1 MADPLWNKVAAL
13 IHFDGSIVD
22 AAGHAVTHDHAA
34 IVTPAIVGSGSG
46 QLAGGRIEMA
56 LDDPIALLDFSIETW
71 IETPASI
78 GTDETQTL
86 FYQPGP
92 TGLVV
97 TLEESVGDAYL
108 IFYIAQSDWAVV
120 GEIVVEPSSLVHIE
134 FSRASGVFYA
144 FADGVQ
150 VGSLNDSHTLSAT
163 AFWIGRP
170 PGVSYGD
177 AGWPV
182 FSGKLDEF
190 RLTVGAAR
198 HIAAFTPELVI
209 LPEGQPATVF
219 AARILVDGDDV
230 SDDVIGDLVIE
241 AEEGAARVADVTL
254 KPAAETV
261 IYVPGWVG
269 KPVVISIG
277 DFSSGTLTDEVLLF
291 TGKVDRPAVD
301 LDSRVINLRCTD
313 DLQGAISALSIAS
326 IDTLIGG
333 YYSKAVFDAGAS
345 RWGYANDRLSTV
357 AAALDISPAGTL
369 RLTDWAAKLTEDL
382 AFDEDTVLD
391 GSLAIDIAERAAMIN
406 QVDLVFSYRFPRI
419 KSEGH
424 SCIYDALDGVSY
436 GWGGYVNQN
445 LAVPTRDLVK
455 SAIESSGGSIESIT
469 YDALPTTATIIYGPG
484 GVEAGVWIPN
494 PATDPLLCTGWDAV
508 VSFHYSQEIEE
519 THQIT
524 ISAPLSIA
532 EIGIIRERMSGA
544 LQGEY
549 PDISAAETS
558 VTLYQNKITGIP
570 PVDTAPIEIGL
581 TNSVNV
587 TLSTDTDRTAA
598 DNAIETLIAV
608 AKTRIAAA
616 HRSNL
621 VIAEVP
627 LAGTLDLNKTVSVTT
642 PTVSAK
648 GKVRRLVH
656 TINSDAGRATTRF
669 DLAISSIAGVG
680 ITHPNDAITAPAGTE
695 AGTSSAIDDPVIVFN
710 NGTTEDHTLTITFPG
725 VDTAERQQSK
735 TIITSSYDAAIE
747 EDVFEVTL

>member
-1 MADPLWNKVAAL
+1 MADPLLNKVAAL
-13 IHFDGSIVD
+13 LHFDGVIVD
-22 AAGHAVTHDHAA
+22 ATGHAVTHDHAA
-34 IVTPAIVGSGSG
+34 IVTPPIVGSGSG
-46 QLAGGRIEMA
+46 QLAGGRIEIA
-56 LDDPIALLDFSIETW
+56 LDSPIALLDFSIETW
-71 IETPASI
+71 IETPASMGSGEAQI
-78 GTDETQTL
+78 L

-92 TGLVV
+92 TGLAV
-97 TLEESVGDAYL
+97 TLEDDESGFYL
-108 IFYIAQSDWAVV
+108 TFYIVQTEWTVV
-120 GEIVVEPSSLVHIE
+120 GEVVVEPSTLVHVE
-134 FSRASGVFYA
+134 FSRAGGVFYA
-144 FADGVQ
+144 FADGEPI
-150 VGSLNDSHTLSAT
+150 GSLTDSHTLSAS

-170 PGVSYGD
+170 SGVSYGD
-177 AGWPV
+177 EGWPV

-190 RLTVGAAR
+190 RLTVGAVR
-198 HIAAFTPELVI
+198 HIAAFTPELAI
-209 LPEGQPATVF
+209 LPDGQQAAVF
-219 AARILVDGDDV
+219 AARILVDGEDV

-241 AEEGAARVADVTL
+241 AEEGAARVADVML
-254 KPAAETV
+254 KPAPETV
-261 IYVPGWVG
+261 VFVPGWVG

-277 DFSSGTLTDEVLLF
+277 DFSGGTLTDEVVLF
-291 TGKVDRPAVD
+291 TGKIDLPAVD

-313 DLQGAISALSIAS
+313 DLQGAISALSVAAV
-326 IDTLIGG
+326 DTLIGG
-333 YYSKAVFDAGAS
+333 YYSEAVFDASAS

-357 AAALDISPAGTL
+357 AAALDISPTGTP
-369 RLTDWAAKLTEDL
+369 RLTAWAAKSTADL
-382 AFDEDTVLD
+382 AFDDDTVLD
-391 GSLAIDIAERAAMIN
+391 GSLAIDITERAAMIN
-406 QVDLVFSYRFPRI
+406 QVDLVFSYRFPRM

-424 SCIYDALDGVSY
+424 ACIYDALDGISY
-436 GWGGYVNQN
+436 GWGGYVNAN
-445 LAVPTRDLVK
+445 LAVPTRDLVR

-469 YDALPTTATIIYGPG
+469 YDALPTIPTIIYGPG

-519 THQIT
+519 THQVT

-532 EIGIIRERMSGA
+532 EIGIVRERMSGA

-570 PVDTAPIEIGL
+570 PVDTVPIEVGL
-581 TNSVNV
+581 TNSVDV
-587 TLSTDTDRTAA
+587 TLSTDTNRAAA
-598 DNAIETLIAV
+598 DNAIKTLIAV

-621 VIAEVP
+621 VSAEVP
-627 LAGTLDLNKTVSVTT
+627 ILGTLDLDNTVSVTT

-680 ITHPNDAITAPAGTE
+680 ITHSDDAVTAPAGTV
-695 AGTSSAIDDPVIVFN
+695 AGTSSALDDPVIVFN

-725 VDTAERQQSK
+725 VDTAERQRAA
-735 TIITSSYDAAIE
+735 TVIASSYDAAIQ

>member
-13 IHFDGSIVD
+13 LHFDGAIVD
-22 AAGHAVTHDHAA
+22 ASGHAVTHDHAA

-46 QLAGGRIEMA
+46 QLAGGRIEIA
-56 LDDPIALLDFSIETW
+56 LDSPVALLDFSIEAW
-71 IETPASI
+71 IETPASM
-78 GTDETQTL
+78 GSFETQIL

-92 TGLVV
+92 TGLAV
-97 TLEESVGDAYL
+97 TLEEDGGFFYL
-108 IFYIAQSDWAVV
+108 EFYIAQTSWATV
-120 GEIVVEPSSLVHIE
+120 GDVVVEPSTLVHLE
-134 FSRASGVFYA
+134 FSRAAGVFYA
-144 FADGVQ
+144 LADGIL
-150 VGSLNDSHTLSAT
+150 VGSLADSHTLSAT

-170 PGVSYGD
+170 PGISYGD
-177 AGWPV
+177 LGWPV

-209 LPEGQPATVF
+209 LPDGQPATVF
-219 AARILVDGDDV
+219 AARILVDGNDV
-230 SDDVIGDLVIE
+230 SDNVIGDLVIE
-241 AEEGAARVADVTL
+241 AEEGAARVADLTL
-254 KPAAETV
+254 KPAPATV
-261 IYVPGWVG
+261 VYVPGWVG

-277 DFSSGTLTDEVLLF
+277 DFSSGTLTGEVVLF
-291 TGKVDRPAVD
+291 TGKVDQPAVD

-313 DLQGAISALSIAS
+313 DLQGVISALSVAAV
-326 IDTLIGG
+326 DTLIGG
-333 YYSKAVFDAGAS
+333 HYSKAVFDAGAS

-357 AAALDISPAGTL
+357 AAALDISPAGTP
-369 RLTDWAAKLTEDL
+369 RLTAWAAKSAADL

-391 GSLAIDIAERAAMIN
+391 GSLAVDITERAAMIN
-406 QVDLVFSYRFPRI
+406 QVDLVFSYRFPRM

-424 SCIYDALDGVSY
+424 ACIYDALDGIPY

-445 LAVPTRDLVK
+445 LAVPSRDLVK
-455 SAIESSGGSIESIT
+455 SAIESSGGTIESIT
-469 YDALPTTATIIYGPG
+469 YDALPTTATIIYGTG

-519 THQIT
+519 THQVT
-524 ISAPLSIA
+524 VSAPLSIA
-532 EIGIIRERMSGA
+532 EIGIIRERMTGA

-549 PDISAAETS
+549 PDTSAAETS

-570 PVDTAPIEIGL
+570 PVDTAPIEVGL
-581 TNSVNV
+581 TNSVDV
-587 TLSTDTDRTAA
+587 TLSADTDRTAA
-598 DNAIETLIAV
+598 ENALKTLIAV

-621 VIAEVP
+621 VSAEVP
-627 LAGTLDLNKTVSVTT
+627 LLGTLDLDKTVSVTT
-642 PTVSAK
+642 PAMSAK

-680 ITHPNDAITAPAGTE
+680 ITHPDDAVTAPAGTE
-695 AGTSSAIDDPVIVFN
+695 AGTSSALDDPVIVFN
-710 NGTTEDHTLTITFPG
+710 NGTTEDHTLTVTFPG
-725 VDTAERQQSK
+725 VDTAERQQA
-735 TIITSSYDAAIE
+735 TPVITSSYDAAIQ